1 MFFLT
6 IDNMRVDK
14 YLKVARILK
23 RRSLANQAAD
33 LGKVFVNG
41 RVVKPSYKLKVGDIL
56 EIAFNSGAIKLEV
69 LELKETVIKEDADS
83 LYKIISE

>member
-69 LELKETVIKEDADS
+69 LELKETVKKEDADS

>member
-69 LELKETVIKEDADS
+69 LELKETVKKEDTDS

>member
-69 LELKETVIKEDADS
+69 LELKETVKKEEADS